1 MMKPF
6 ESFLAPTLEE
16 YIAYRRDLGYTE
28 KGLRQSL
35 SYLDRYLQAK
45 QVWWGIFSPSFFLN
59 FRASLKQNPRTV
71 NGIMSTVHGFFQ
83 YLERIGYSDQNPL
96 SDIPPMRELHFI
108 PFVFSPEQTELLL
121 KAVQNRLR
129 KTEKCFLKDL
139 AEYTAIVLLAR
150 CGLRISEPTR
160 LLLSHFRPQ
169 EATIYIEKT
178 KFKKDRLI
186 PVPRGVV
193 KEIENYIF
201 PVPRGVV
208 KEIEN
213 YISVRKSLLFEDQNP
228 YLLICGKQKRLTRT
242 QLYPTFNRAVKD
254 MGLDQTKKVYAN
266 TVFGRPT
273 PHSLRHRFAINT
285 LRRIKQKGKSPQNA
299 LPILAAYMGHRK
311 YRDTAVYLKVIDA
324 QQRLELLNFARSR
337 GQS

>member
-1 MMKPF
+1 
-6 ESFLAPTLEE
+6 
-16 YIAYRRDLGYTE
+16 
-28 KGLRQSL
+28 
-35 SYLDRYLQAK
+35 
-45 QVWWGIFSPSFFLN
+45 
-59 FRASLKQNPRTV
+59 
-71 NGIMSTVHGFFQ
+71 MSTVHGFFQ
-83 YLERIGYSDQNPL
+83 YLQRIGYSDQNPL

-108 PFVFSPEQTELLL
+108 PFVFSPEQIELLL

-129 KTEKCFLKDL
+129 KTEKYFLKDL
-139 AEYTAIVLLAR
+139 AEYTAILLLAR

-186 PVPRGVV
+186 PVHRVVV
-193 KEIENYIF
+193 K
-201 PVPRGVV
+201 G
-208 KEIEN
+208 IEN
-213 YISVRKSLLFEDQNP
+213 YISVRKSLLCEDKNP
-228 YLLICGKQKRLTRT
+228 YLLVCGKQKRLTRT

-254 MGLDQTKKVYAN
+254 MGLDQPKKVYAN

-273 PHSLRHRFAINT
+273 PHSLRHAFAINT
-285 LRRIKQKGKSPQNA
+285 LKQIKQRGKSPQNA
-299 LPILAAYMGHRK
+299 LPILAAYMGHRQ